1 MGIDYLERPSTHYV
15 ECCFGVPTCVYNIKG
30 NVMGTTKENVKTID
44 ADDLLAFLI
53 NIANEAK
60 KGYYEDNTDWIY
72 GYCAAVEDIKERFI
86 VDE

>member
-1 MGIDYLERPSTHYV
+1 
-15 ECCFGVPTCVYNIKG
+15 
-30 NVMGTTKENVKTID
+30 MGTTKENVKTID